1 MTNVRYRLRLVERR
15 AEELSRVSEQDARLR
30 AALERAWKRVARTQ
44 VERYR
49 SITDEE
55 WRRVKAVQRRLLRAH
70 GSCSERLQEVLLL
83 RDRRLA
89 ERFEDMGEIGVAKRV
104 ISMSKRLTRVV
115 P

>member
-1 MTNVRYRLRLVERR
+1 MTNVRSRLRLVERR
-15 AEELSRVSEQDARLR
+15 TEELSRVSEQDARLR

-55 WRRVKAVQRRLLRAH
+55 WRSVKAKQRRLLRAH
-70 GSCSERLQEVLLL
+70 RCCSERLEEVLLL
-83 RDRRLA
+83 GDRHLA
-89 ERFEDMGEIGVAKRV
+89 ERFEEMGEVKVAKRV
-104 ISMSKRLTRVV
+104 ISMSERLTRAV